1 VQVPRLGAR
10 YRQPAPGALAR
21 ALKDITSSTESRRT
35 SEEAEMP
42 LWKIRHPVGAYTAA
56 ENGAAPL
63 PGAGGSRRAVFV
75 ISLICAAQFVLQLDF
90 SVVNVALPSI
100 QRELG
105 MPAAE
110 LQWIVTGYALAFGSL
125 LLAGGRLADL
135 LGRRQVLAAGLA
147 LFGVASLACG
157 LARWPIMLIIG
168 RIVQGAAGA
177 MVSPAAL
184 SLLTTTNAE
193 GAARN
198 RALAIW
204 QATTAAGATAGIV
217 AGGLLTQY
225 FGWRAVFLINPPIIA
240 VMLALV
246 PRLPAGKR
254 SGGGSVDVRG
264 ALLVTTGIA
273 ALIFG
278 LSSGQQH
285 GFTAPATLIALALAV
300 LLTAGFVV
308 AEKRSAA
315 PMLPLS
321 ILAEPA
327 RRAAIA
333 AMLLIGAIL
342 AGYVYFASLYL
353 QKVLGFSPVATGLAL
368 VPSTIIVVL
377 VSTLGTRR
385 LLARFSIKAVLLAGL
400 ACMGAGQLW
409 LAQITAGAS
418 YPAAVLPGLVL
429 TAAGVGLALPA
440 ASIAITSGVQ
450 ASDQGLAGALFTT
463 SQQTGA
469 AVGLAILATAAAAAT
484 DGHGGSLVDGYRL
497 SFLIGAGLAVLAAII
512 VALQVSSKSH
522 RVEPGHQQAGP
533 GGPPPAPPAP
543 AQLGK
548 KGVRRGDHAGLR
560 GRPDPQV
567 LRRHHPPGRRS

>member
-1 VQVPRLGAR
+1 MKGICAR
-10 YRQPAPGALAR
+10 C
-21 ALKDITSSTESRRT
+21 RRT
-35 SEEAEMP
+35 GIGVLTGVVDADEPARNTVRTGDSPMAD
-42 LWKIRHPVGAYTAA
+42 HST
-56 ENGAAPL
+56 NGAAPL
-63 PGAGGSRRAVFV
+63 PAAVGARRAVFV

-90 SVVNVALPSI
+90 SIVNVALPSI

-135 LGRRQVLAAGLA
+135 LGRRQVLAVGLA
-147 LFGVASLACG
+147 LFGIASLACG
-157 LARWPIMLIIG
+157 LAQWPIMLIIA

-193 GAARN
+193 GAARH

-240 VMLALV
+240 IMLALV

-254 SGGGSVDVRG
+254 SGSGGSVDVRG

-278 LSSGQQH
+278 LSGGQRH
-285 GFTAPATLIALALAV
+285 GFTAPATIIALALAV
-300 LLTAGFVV
+300 LLTTGFVF

-353 QKVLGFSPVATGLAL
+353 QQVLGFSPVATGLAL
-368 VPSTIIVVL
+368 VPSTVTVVL

-429 TAAGVGLALPA
+429 TAAGVGLALPT

-469 AVGLAILATAAAAAT
+469 AVGLAILATAAAAAAT
-484 DGHGGSLVDGYRL
+484 AGHGGSLVDGYRL
-497 SFLIGAGLAVLAAII
+497 SFLIATGLAVLAAII
-512 VALQVSSKSH
+512 VALQLSSKSH
-522 RVEPGHQQAGP
+522 RVEPGRQQAGP
-533 GGPPPAPPAP
+533 GGPSPAPPAP

-548 KGVRRGDHAGLR
+548 
-560 GRPDPQV
+560 
-567 LRRHHPPGRRS
+567 S

>member
-1 VQVPRLGAR
+1 
-10 YRQPAPGALAR
+10 
-21 ALKDITSSTESRRT
+21 
-35 SEEAEMP
+35 MP
-42 LWKIRHPVGAYTAA
+42 LRKIHHPVGAYTAE

-63 PGAGGSRRAVFV
+63 PAAGSSRRAVFV

-105 MPAAE
+105 MPAA
-110 LQWIVTGYALAFGSL
+110 
-125 LLAGGRLADL
+125 
-135 LGRRQVLAAGLA
+135 
-147 LFGVASLACG
+147 
-157 LARWPIMLIIG
+157 
-168 RIVQGAAGA
+168 
-177 MVSPAAL
+177 
-184 SLLTTTNAE
+184 
-193 GAARN
+193 
-198 RALAIW
+198 LAIW

-225 FGWRAVFLINPPIIA
+225 FGWRALFLINPPIIA
-240 VMLALV
+240 IMLALV

-254 SGGGSVDVRG
+254 SGGGGSVDVRG

-285 GFTAPATLIALALAV
+285 GFTAPATIIALALAV
-300 LLTAGFVV
+300 LLTTGFVF

-368 VPSTIIVVL
+368 VPSTVTVVL

-429 TAAGVGLALPA
+429 TAAGVGLALPT

-497 SFLIGAGLAVLAAII
+497 SFLIATGLAVLAAII
-512 VALQVSSKSH
+512 VALQLSSKSH
-522 RVEPGHQQAGP
+522 RVEPGNQQAGP

-548 KGVRRGDHAGLR
+548 SGPQPASDHGSSAAAADSTCTSSPAHPPPTASRPRPVNPSEKKNRDETAQHLLASPRAASGTMGPRRAAFGE
-560 GRPDPQV
+560 GR
-567 LRRHHPPGRRS
+567 HPGRRSWPG